1 METVE
6 KYTQAMFEFIE
17 KEMIQD
23 PAHDINHVK
32 RVVKTARNLVAQ
44 ENAKLEVVL
53 PAAYLHDCFT
63 FAKNHPE
70 RSKSSVVAADKA
82 IEFLASIRY
91 PAQYL
96 DAIHHAIVA
105 HSYSANITPQTL
117 EAQIVQD
124 ADRLDALGA
133 IGIARCLQVST
144 NFGASIYSSDDPF
157 CENREYDDKNYT
169 VDHFYNKLFKLEQ
182 MMNTDAAKTEARI
195 RTQYMRAY
203 LAQLAS
209 EI

>member
-32 RVVKTARNLVAQ
+32 RVVKMARNLCEQ
-44 ENAKLEVVL
+44 ESAKLEVVL

-63 FAKNHPE
+63 FAKNHPK
-70 RSKSSVVAADKA
+70 RSKSSMIAADKA
-82 IEFLASIRY
+82 IEFLTSIRY

-133 IGIARCLQVST
+133 VGIARCLQVST
-144 NFGASIYSSDDPF
+144 NFGASLYDSDDPF
-157 CENREYDDKNYT
+157 CETREFDDKNYT
-169 VDHFYNKLFKLEQ
+169 VDHFYNKLFKLDQ
-182 MMNTDAAKTEARI
+182 LMNTGAAKTEARI
-195 RTQYMRAY
+195 RTQYMREY

>member
-1 METVE
+1 
-6 KYTQAMFEFIE
+6 MFEFIE

-32 RVVKTARNLVAQ
+32 RVVKTARNLCAQ

-82 IEFLASIRY
+82 IVFLTSIRY

-96 DAIHHAIVA
+96 GAIHHAIVT

-144 NFGASIYSSDDPF
+144 NFGASIYNSDDPF
-157 CENREYDDKNYT
+157 CENREFDDKNYT

-195 RTQYMRAY
+195 RTQYMRTY

>member
-32 RVVKTARNLVAQ
+32 RVVKTARNLCAQ

-82 IEFLASIRY
+82 IEFLTSIRY
-91 PAQYL
+91 PTQYL

-144 NFGASIYSSDDPF
+144 NFGASLYSSDDPF
-157 CENREYDDKNYT
+157 CETREFDDKNYT